1 MKGGPGSPFFL
12 LELIPALWTKRY
24 TLGRKAFHTRY
35 SVAASLVAMA
45 SSISSEDAAEL
56 AGRLQLDLDDIGIC
70 HACLSF
76 VSMPLGWGDE
86 REARRA
92 TFAITPDLWE
102 EGLAEPARLALERAR
117 VEGIPRAEAG
127 LADVNARQGRSV
139 TARAIVRRLAADLS
153 ARAKGDLLRMGFK
166 PWPPPEL
173 RGENGGAT

>member
-1 MKGGPGSPFFL
+1 MTRAVL
-12 LELIPALWTKRY
+12 LC
-24 TLGRKAFHTRY
+24 
-35 SVAASLVAMA
+35 VAMA
-45 SSISSEDAAEL
+45 NSISSKDAAEL
-56 AGRLQLDLDDIGIC
+56 ANRLELDLDDLGIC

-92 TFAITPDLWE
+92 TFVITPDLWE
-102 EGLAEPARLALERAR
+102 EGLAEPARRALERAR
-117 VEGIPRAEAG
+117 TEGIPGAEAG
-127 LADVNARQGRSV
+127 LADVTEQQGGSV

-173 RGENGGAT
+173 RPESGGGSEGSSRSDMA